1 MPRAKSKKV
10 ETPKEQSVDALKQEL
25 RWDLMALVASDK
37 KEDQEQIQVALESG
51 YEPFSVTPHVLPPE
65 NSLLNPNQPIQ
76 PKMAN
81 LIWFKRGVMVNVGV
95 QG

>member
-1 MPRAKSKKV
+1 MPSK
-10 ETPKEQSVDALKQEL
+10 PKTLKNDELKMATQPHKEL

-37 KEDQEQIQVALESG
+37 KEDQEQIQIALESG

-65 NSLLNPNQPIQ
+65 NSLLSPNQMPQ

-81 LIWFKRGVMVNVGV
+81 LIWFKRGVYVEIKENV
-95 QG
+95 

>member
-1 MPRAKSKKV
+1 MPKAKETKDVKIPLEEKK
-10 ETPKEQSVDALKQEL
+10 EL
-25 RWDLMALVASDK
+25 RWDLLAIVASDK

-65 NSLLNPNQPIQ
+65 NSLLAPNQMPQ

-81 LIWFKRGVMVNVGV
+81 LIWFKRGVMVKLGA
-95 QG
+95 QE

>member
-1 MPRAKSKKV
+1 MPRAKSKKLDLTQEESV
-10 ETPKEQSVDALKQEL
+10 ESLPQEL

-81 LIWFKRGVMVNVGV
+81 LIWFKRGVMVNVGA
-95 QG
+95 QK

>member
-1 MPRAKSKKV
+1 MAKAKQSKDVVIPAEEK
-10 ETPKEQSVDALKQEL
+10 KEL

-65 NSLLNPNQPIQ
+65 NSLLAPNQMPQ

-81 LIWFKRGVMVNVGV
+81 LIWFKRGVLVKVGV
-95 QG
+95 QE